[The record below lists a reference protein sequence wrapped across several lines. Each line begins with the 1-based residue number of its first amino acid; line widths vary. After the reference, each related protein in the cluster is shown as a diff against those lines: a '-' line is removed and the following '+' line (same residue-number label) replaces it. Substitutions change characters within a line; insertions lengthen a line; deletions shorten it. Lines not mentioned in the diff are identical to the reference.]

1 MFFWRERI
9 EPSGE
14 AYGVEWAITD
24 RSGGSSQGA
33 YAELN
38 LGGHVGDLTEAV
50 ETNRHRLAHEL
61 GLRMGDLRFMDQ
73 QHGCGVA
80 VTPGTRPDSPDF
92 GGDVPPPVDGIV
104 SGRADEALVVLVA
117 DCVPVLLV
125 DRTEGLVA
133 AVHAGRPGMVQGVV
147 PATVARL
154 RELGATSIEAVV
166 GPSVCP
172 RCYEVP
178 EAIREAAA
186 AVEPTSASVTWTG
199 TPAVDVAA
207 GVVAQLA
214 REGIALR
221 WLSGCTRER
230 DDLYSYRRDGTT
242 GRFAGVVRLLPREEV
257 A

>member
-1 MFFWRERI
+1 
-9 EPSGE
+9 
-14 AYGVEWAITD
+14 
-24 RSGGSSQGA
+24 
-33 YAELN
+33 
-38 LGGHVGDLTEAV
+38 
-50 ETNRHRLAHEL
+50 
-61 GLRMGDLRFMDQ
+61 
-73 QHGCGVA
+73 
-80 VTPGTRPDSPDF
+80 
-92 GGDVPPPVDGIV
+92 
-104 SGRADEALVVLVA
+104 
-117 DCVPVLLV
+117 
-125 DRTEGLVA
+125 
-133 AVHAGRPGMVQGVV
+133 MVQGVV

-178 EAIREAAA
+178 EAMRDEAA

-199 TPAVDVAA
+199 TPAIDVAA